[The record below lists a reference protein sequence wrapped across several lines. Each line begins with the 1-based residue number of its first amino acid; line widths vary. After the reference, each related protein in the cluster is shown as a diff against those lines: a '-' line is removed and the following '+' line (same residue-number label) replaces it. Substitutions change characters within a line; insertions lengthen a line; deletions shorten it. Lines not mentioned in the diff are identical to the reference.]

1 MSNLFW
7 PIILLL
13 LAIALTILEAFIPS
27 AGILS
32 AAAALAFIGAIVTAF
47 MYGGLK
53 AGALF
58 LITTGVLLPLLIWL
72 LIKLWPK
79 TPIGRKILIQPP
91 REDEILSRQY
101 SVQKQL
107 IGRHGIAITAML
119 PAGAIRIEGRTI
131 DAISEGMTIEKNTPI
146 EVIAV
151 RGNHLVV
158 RPLAASTEESSGPSI
173 DAVIPDPFDDSLS

>member
-13 LAIALTILEAFIPS
+13 LAIALTVLEAFIPS

-32 AAAALAFIGAIVTAF
+32 VAAALAFIGAIVTAF

-53 AGALF
+53 AGTFF
-58 LITTGVLLPLLIWL
+58 LITTGILLPLLIWL
-72 LIKLWPK
+72 LIRLWPK
-79 TPIGRKILIQPP
+79 TPIGRRILIQPP
-91 REDEILSRQY
+91 REDEILSPRY
-101 SVQKQL
+101 AAKKQL
-107 IGRHGIAITAML
+107 IGRHGIALTAML

-158 RPLAASTEESSGPSI
+158 RPLAASTDKPPAASM